1 MRRLVLGVAV
11 VSAWAALVSGSTS
24 AVAGV
29 SSPAASARQTQTG
42 TTPALRWHA
51 CGLEGA
57 DCTSVPAPL
66 DYEHPEGQKVT
77 LAISRLKATDPSR
90 RIGVLFFNPGGPG
103 NAAGPWIQVLGKDMF
118 PARLR
123 AKFDIIGMDPRG
135 VGDSRPLVRCAEPTS
150 DMDGGRYPRTRAQFD
165 QLLAGNRDLAAGC
178 LSESGPLIRHMD
190 TPTIAK
196 DFDQVRSAL
205 GEEKVSLQ
213 FLSYG
218 TQYAASYA
226 QQFPHRVRAAVL
238 DGPLDHSMGTES
250 MVADGAAAAQDVFD
264 RFVAW
269 CRSDE
274 TCVLHG
280 HDVKAEY
287 NALLD
292 RAPLPAQGSADGVTA
307 EQIGFGVY
315 AQLIRQSSWPQ
326 VAQQIADASTDAA
339 AFAAVGAQSAAYRVT
354 TCQDMPSSGIGYRE
368 FESLLTTARL
378 QGPDIRGFQET
389 WDVAAGCLGWPIPA
403 GNPWRPYHVA
413 GTPPLLVVSGVHD
426 PATPL
431 AWGKA
436 MTSQIKG
443 SRLLTWDDATGHTA
457 FLNSPKTLEREVD
470 YLISGRT
477 S

>member
-1 MRRLVLGVAV
+1 M
-11 VSAWAALVSGSTS
+11 
-24 AVAGV
+24 
-29 SSPAASARQTQTG
+29 
-42 TTPALRWHA
+42 
-51 CGLEGA
+51 
-57 DCTSVPAPL
+57 
-66 DYEHPEGQKVT
+66 DYAHPDGQRVT
-77 LAISRLKATDPSR
+77 LAISRLKATDPSE

-103 NAAGPWIQVLGKDMF
+103 NAAGPWIQDMGKDVF

-123 AKFDIIGMDPRG
+123 ARFDIIGIDPRG

-150 DMDGGRYPRTRAQFD
+150 DMAGGRYPQTRTQFD
-165 QLLAGNRDLAAGC
+165 QLLTDNRDLAAGC
-178 LSESGPLIRHMD
+178 INETGPLIYHMD

-196 DFDQVRSAL
+196 DFDQVRRAL
-205 GEEKVSLQ
+205 GEERVSLQ

-238 DGPLDHSMGTES
+238 DGPLDHSMGTEN

-264 RFVAW
+264 KFVDW
-269 CRSDE
+269 CQSDP
-274 TCVLHG
+274 TCALHG
-280 HDVKAEY
+280 RDVKADY
-287 NALLD
+287 NALVD

-315 AQLIRQSSWPQ
+315 ALLIRQNSWPQ
-326 VAQQIADASTDAA
+326 LAQQIADASTDAS
-339 AFAAVGAQSAAYRVT
+339 AFAAVSAQSAAYRVT

-368 FESLLTTARL
+368 FESLLTVARQ
-378 QGPDIRGFQET
+378 QGPDIHGYQET

-403 GNPWRPYHVA
+403 GNPWRPYHVD

-431 AWGKA
+431 TWGMA
-436 MTSQIKG
+436 MASQIKG
-443 SRLLTWDDATGHTA
+443 SHLLTWDDAAGHTA

-470 YLISGRT
+470 YLISGRPSQWGRSGNQPPQVT
-477 S
+477 TER